1 MAPNLMQSI
10 EVLAQLAAAAFV
22 SSLWQGALLAI
33 AVAVGL
39 RLMPKM
45 SAAVRFAVWSAVFVV
60 VLLLPFIQVWMGR
73 AHSGIAP
80 AMGIHLDVRW
90 SYAIAAGWLGLS
102 LMRGIKL
109 AISGLRLR
117 ALWKRSTPVSG
128 LVSAKVGSALSSAV
142 TGSREIEICTS
153 TEVDRPSVIG
163 FFRPR
168 ILIPEWLFEKL
179 TPAELEQIVMH
190 EAGHIGRADDWL
202 NLFQK
207 IGLVLFPLNPALMWI
222 DKRLC
227 FERELACDD
236 GVLECTHAPGAYA
249 SCLVNLAERSKDRRA
264 VSLSLGAWERRSE
277 LSQRVHSI
285 LRGGERMGPWQ
296 MRLASAGMVAA
307 LLGAGIGLS
316 QCPHLVSF
324 TEPVRSMDLAGANS
338 TAAALMM
345 PVHSARVP
353 AASYQPAVFHPSAS
367 AHEALAKASL
377 PVTKTSHPKVRRH
390 RVGVPAVSQQPVPAP
405 ATRSVKQASAPTQPW
420 VVLTSYDV
428 LADPSARPGV
438 VFAVTDKHAY
448 AALPTSDGWLVI
460 QL

>member
-1 MAPNLMQSI
+1 MQSI
-10 EVLAQLAAAAFV
+10 EGLAQLAAGAFV
-22 SSLWQGALLAI
+22 SSLWQGALLAA

-45 SAAVRFAVWSAVFVV
+45 SAAVRFAVWSAVFMV
-60 VLLLPFIQVWMGR
+60 VLLLPFIQMWMGH

-80 AMGIHLDVRW
+80 VAGIHLDVRW
-90 SYAIAAGWLGLS
+90 SYAIVAVWFGLT
-102 LMRGIKL
+102 LTRGVKL
-109 AISGLRLR
+109 TISGLRLR
-117 ALWKRSTPVSG
+117 ALWKRSMPAARDLS
-128 LVSAKVGSALSSAV
+128 SALSPAV
-142 TGSREIEICTS
+142 AGSREIEICTS

-168 ILIPEWLFEKL
+168 ILIPAWLFEKL

-190 EAGHIGRADDWL
+190 EAGHISRADDWL

-222 DKRLC
+222 DRRLC

-264 VSLSLGAWERRSE
+264 ISLTLGAWERQSE
-277 LSQRVHSI
+277 LTRRVHSI
-285 LRGGERMGPWQ
+285 LRGGDRMRPWQ
-296 MRLASAGMVAA
+296 MRLASGGMVVA

-324 TEPVRSMDLAGANS
+324 TPVQSMDLASSNSATGAM
-338 TAAALMM
+338 MM
-345 PVHSARVP
+345 PVRSSRGP
-353 AASYQPAVFHPSAS
+353 AASFQPAVFHPSAS
-367 AHEALAKASL
+367 ARETLVKTSL
-377 PVTKTSHPKVRRH
+377 PSRRVSKPARAAVRKSPA
-390 RVGVPAVSQQPVPAP
+390 VVPTVSQQPILATPPAMQN
-405 ATRSVKQASAPTQPW
+405 VKQASAGTQNW
-420 VVLTSYDV
+420 LVLTSYDV
-428 LADPSARPGV
+428 PADPSVRPGV

-448 AALPTSDGWLVI
+448 AALPTGDGWLVI

>member
-1 MAPNLMQSI
+1 MAPDWMQSI
-10 EVLAQLAAAAFV
+10 EGVAQMAGAAFV
-22 SSLWQGALLAI
+22 SSLWQGILLAGV
-33 AVAVGL
+33 VALCL

-45 SAAVRFAVWSAVFVV
+45 TAAVRFAVWSAVFVV
-60 VLLLPFIQVWMGR
+60 VLLLPVLEAWVARSHGGVP
-73 AHSGIAP
+73 SP
-80 AMGIHLDVRW
+80 AAGFHLDARW
-90 SYAIAAGWLGLS
+90 SYAIAAVWFGSS

-117 ALWKRSTPVSG
+117 ALWKRSTPVAAD
-128 LVSAKVGSALSSAV
+128 LGSALSSAV
-142 TGSREIEICTS
+142 AGSREIEICTS

-168 ILIPEWLFEKL
+168 ILIPAWLFEKL

-190 EAGHIGRADDWL
+190 EAGHISRADDWL

-222 DKRLC
+222 DRRLC

-249 SCLVNLAERSKDRRA
+249 TCLVNLAERSKDRRV

-285 LRGGERMGPWQ
+285 LRGGQRMSPWQ
-296 MRLASAGMVAA
+296 ARLASGGMVVA
-307 LLGAGIGLS
+307 LLGAGVGLS

-324 TEPVRSMDLAGANS
+324 TDPVRSMDLASVKSTPGAV
-338 TAAALMM
+338 MM
-345 PVHSARVP
+345 PARSARVP
-353 AASYQPAVFHPSAS
+353 VASYQPAVFHPSA
-367 AHEALAKASL
+367 ATQTK
-377 PVTKTSHPKVRRH
+377 PVHAKVRRH
-390 RVGVPAVSQQPVPAP
+390 PGVVPAVSQQPVPAP
-405 ATRSVKQASAPTQPW
+405 EMRSVKQASAPTQRW
-420 VVLTSYDV
+420 VVLTSYDEP
-428 LADPSARPGV
+428 ADPSARPGV

-448 AALPTSDGWLVI
+448 AALPTNDGWLVI

>member
-1 MAPNLMQSI
+1 MQSI
-10 EVLAQLAAAAFV
+10 EGVAQMAGAAFV
-22 SSLWQGALLAI
+22 SSLWQGILLAGL
-33 AVAVGL
+33 VALCL

-45 SAAVRFAVWSAVFVV
+45 TAAVRFAVWSAVFVV
-60 VLLLPFIQVWMGR
+60 VLLLPVLEGWGAR
-73 AHSGIAP
+73 SHGGIASP
-80 AMGIHLDVRW
+80 TAGFHLDARW
-90 SYAIAAGWLGLS
+90 SYAIAAMWFGLS
-102 LMRGIKL
+102 LVRGIKL

-117 ALWKRSTPVSG
+117 ALWKRSTPVPSD
-128 LVSAKVGSALSSAV
+128 LGSALSSAV
-142 TGSREIEICTS
+142 AGSREIEICTS

-168 ILIPEWLFEKL
+168 ILIPAWLFEKL

-190 EAGHIGRADDWL
+190 EAGHISRADDWL

-249 SCLVNLAERSKDRRA
+249 TCLVNLAARSKDRRA

-277 LSQRVHSI
+277 LSQRVYSI
-285 LRGGERMGPWQ
+285 LRGGQRMSPWQ
-296 MRLASAGMVAA
+296 ARLASGGMVVV
-307 LLGAGIGLS
+307 LLGAGVGLS

-324 TEPVRSMDLAGANS
+324 TNAIPVADL
-338 TAAALMM
+338 
-345 PVHSARVP
+345 SARTPVTP
-353 AASYQPAVFHPSAS
+353 MYQPAVFHPSAS
-367 AHEALAKASL
+367 VHEALAKASMPSR
-377 PVTKTSHPKVRRH
+377 PVTRPAHRNVRMP
-390 RVGVPAVSQQPVPAP
+390 VGVPAISQRPLPAP
-405 ATRSVKQASAPTQPW
+405 AHEMRNVKQASAGAQHW
-420 VVLTSYDV
+420 LVLTSYDV
-428 LADPSARPGV
+428 PADPSARPGV

-448 AALPTSDGWLVI
+448 AALPTDDGWLVI